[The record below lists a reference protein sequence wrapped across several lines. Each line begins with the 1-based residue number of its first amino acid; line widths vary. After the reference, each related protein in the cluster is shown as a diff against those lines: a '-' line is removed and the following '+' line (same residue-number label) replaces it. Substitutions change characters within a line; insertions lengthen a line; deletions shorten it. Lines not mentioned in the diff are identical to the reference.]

1 MVFDH
6 VCNFIC
12 YFDIWKVLLN
22 SSLVVSNIN
31 NFDDDDYLIMY
42 VKFICYI
49 ILLTCSISEADASMN
64 FVELQ
69 IKIKKEVFQP

>member
-12 YFDIWKVLLN
+12 YFVIWKVLLY
-22 SSLVVSNIN
+22 SSLVSNIN
-31 NFDDDDYLIMY
+31 NFDDDNYLIMY

-49 ILLTCSISEADASMN
+49 ILLTCSISEADASMDL
-64 FVELQ
+64 VELQ
-69 IKIKKEVFQP
+69 TNE

>member
-12 YFDIWKVLLN
+12 YFDIWKVLY
-22 SSLVVSNIN
+22 SSLISNIN
-31 NFDDDDYLIMY
+31 NFDNDDYLIMY

-49 ILLTCSISEADASMN
+49 ILLTCSVSEADASMDL
-64 FVELQ
+64 VELQ
-69 IKIKKEVFQP
+69 INE